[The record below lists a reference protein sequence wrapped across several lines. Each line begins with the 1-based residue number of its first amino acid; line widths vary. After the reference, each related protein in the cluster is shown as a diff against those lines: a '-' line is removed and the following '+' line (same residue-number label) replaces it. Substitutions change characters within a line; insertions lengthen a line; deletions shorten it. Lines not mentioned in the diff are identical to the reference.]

1 MRECRVLA
9 SAAKCRDGWHTEMM
23 QAPGKPSTVPL
34 NVILIGFMGCGKSTL
49 GPRLAEKL
57 RFRFVDTDNLVV
69 RRAGRSIPAIFAAE
83 GEAGFRKRESA
94 VLDELLAGKGRMVVA
109 TGGGIVTV
117 PENIPKLKRLGCVIW
132 LDTPEAAIWERVSRN
147 QERPLL
153 RTENPRETVRTLL
166 EARRPMYRA
175 AADIESDSSD
185 LTPDEAAYGL
195 AECARMH
202 FAGWRP
208 ADNG

>member
-1 MRECRVLA
+1 
-9 SAAKCRDGWHTEMM
+9 M
-23 QAPGKPSTVPL
+23 QAPGKPTTVPL
-34 NVILIGFMGCGKSTL
+34 NVVLIGFMGCGKSTL

-94 VLDELLAGKGRMVVA
+94 VLDELLAGKGRLVVA

-132 LDTPEAAIWERVSRN
+132 LDTPEAVIWERV
-147 QERPLL
+147 
-153 RTENPRETVRTLL
+153 
-166 EARRPMYRA
+166 
-175 AADIESDSSD
+175 
-185 LTPDEAAYGL
+185 
-195 AECARMH
+195 
-202 FAGWRP
+202 
-208 ADNG
+208 

>member
-1 MRECRVLA
+1 MRQCRVLA
-9 SAAKCRDGWHTEMM
+9 SAAKCRDGWNDEMM

-34 NVILIGFMGCGKSTL
+34 NVVLIGFMGCGKSTL

-83 GEAGFRKRESA
+83 GEAGFRK
-94 VLDELLAGKGRMVVA
+94 
-109 TGGGIVTV
+109 
-117 PENIPKLKRLGCVIW
+117 LKRLGCVIW

-166 EARRPMYRA
+166 EGRRPLYRA

-208 ADNG
+208 AENG